1 MARPSRA
8 GVAMRS
14 TVGLVLAAF
23 ACGVVWLQTCAA
35 LPAHPAWLTGAAVC
49 ALVFAAVARERLR
62 LPWLMSLAVA
72 AALLA
77 GFGYAAVRAQIR
89 LAEELPRAWEDEDIE
104 IVGVVDDLPSVSA
117 QGTRFAFAV
126 ERVRTP
132 RAVVPSRLSLAWF
145 APLRP
150 AFADEDVPVV
160 HAGERWVLTVR
171 LKRPHGT
178 VNPGGFDLEAWL
190 LQQGLRATG
199 YVHPEGLNARS
210 SFFAGRP
217 EDYVQRARER
227 VRQRIV
233 AALGQAPYAGVIV
246 ALAIGDQRAVP
257 EPQWTVFNRTGVS
270 HLVSISG
277 LHVTVFAAFAGGL
290 AYALARRSARLT
302 ARLPARKLAAV
313 VGVVAAGSYVL
324 LAGAEV
330 PAVRTFAMLA
340 IAACG
345 LWWGRPGTA
354 GVVWLWAL
362 AGVLLWD
369 PWATLTPGFWLSF
382 GAVGLL
388 LYASA
393 GRLRAATPAGLRAR
407 LRDAIR
413 DGAHAQWVVT
423 LGLAPL
429 TLALFQQASL
439 IAPVANAV
447 AIPVVTLGVV
457 PLALLGIVVP
467 ADLLFQAAH
476 AVLAWLMRFLEAMAS
491 LPDATWQQ
499 HAPLPWTVAAGVA
512 GALWLLAPRGL
523 PGRAWGLLW
532 LLPLFVVR
540 PEPPPHGAFR
550 LTVLDVGQGLSVV
563 VETHHYTLVYDA
575 GPRFSETAD
584 AGRPYRRAV
593 SSRCRIAPRGRT
605 RHQPPGPRSLR
616 RDAIADA
623 GHTRRLVRVVA
634 AGRTS
639 DRGPCAGAG
648 AGKGGERGD
657 GVPRG
662 AALDVGRR
670 AIHRAASDACGVRR
684 SARQDQRPILRLAHR
699 FRPRQRIADGRSRGE
714 IGGEAVARQSRC
726 AARRRVGRPAPRF
739 ADVVHTGVHPR
750 RCAGNRRVRLRL
762 PQSLWPPAAGH
773 RRPLHGGVGANVAYR
788 HRRRDHAGVCAGHA
802 IAAGIGARP
811 AAAVLDGRT
820 GACDPGCR
828 QRFRAIILARA
839 RGRLA
844 HVAGAA

>member
-1 MARPSRA
+1 
-8 GVAMRS
+8 MRS
-14 TVGLVLAAF
+14 TVGLALVAF
-23 ACGVVWLQTCAA
+23 ACGVAWLQSCAA
-35 LPAHPAWLTGAAVC
+35 LPAHPAWLAGAAAC
-49 ALVFAAVARERLR
+49 ALVFASVARARLR
-62 LPWLMSLAVA
+62 PACLVPFAVA

-77 GFGYAAVRAQIR
+77 GFGYAAFRAQIR
-89 LAEELPRAWEDEDIE
+89 LAEQLPPAWEGEDIE
-104 IVGVVDDLPSVSA
+104 IVGVVDDLPANSA

-150 AFADEDVPVV
+150 AFGDEEAPLV
-160 HAGERWVLTVR
+160 HAGERWYLTVR

-199 YVHPEGLNARS
+199 YVHPEGVNARS
-210 SFFAGRP
+210 DLFAGRP
-217 EDYVQRARER
+217 GDHVQRAREQ

-233 AALGQAPYAGVIV
+233 AALGAAPYAGVIV

-257 EPQWTVFNRTGVS
+257 EAQWTVFSRTGVS

-302 ARLPARKLAAV
+302 VRIPARKLAAA
-313 VGVVAAGSYVL
+313 VGVVAAGTYVL

-340 IAACG
+340 IAAAG

-354 GVVWLWAL
+354 GIVWLWAL

-393 GRLRAATPAGLRAR
+393 GRLRAATPAGLGAR

-413 DGAHAQWVVT
+413 EGAHAQWVVT

-467 ADLLFQAAH
+467 VDILFQLAH
-476 AVLAWLMRFLEAMAS
+476 AILAWLMRFLEALAA

-499 HAPLPWTVAAGVA
+499 HAPLPWTVAAGVI
-512 GALWLLAPRGL
+512 GALWLLAPRGI
-523 PGRAWGLLW
+523 PGRAWGFLW
-532 LLPLFVVR
+532 ILPLFVVR

-550 LTVLDVGQGLSVV
+550 LTVLDVGQGLSAV
-563 VETHHYTLVYDA
+563 VETRRYTLVYDA
-575 GPRFSETAD
+575 GPRYTETAD
-584 AGRPYRRAV
+584 AGGRIVAPFLRAAGLRRADGLV
-593 SSRCRIAPRGRT
+593 ISHQDLDHSGGTLSLMQVTPVGWFASSLPAEHGIVVRAQAQANANANAGHEVMACIAGQRWTWDGVVFTVLHPTRTEYDDPHAKTNDRSCVVRIDSSHGSALLTGDLEAKSETKLLRDNPAALRAEVLVVPHHGSRTSSTPAFIRGVAP
-605 RHQPPGPRSLR
+605 
-616 RDAIADA
+616 AIAVFACGYRNRFGHPRPDIVARYAAESVQMLRTDIEGAVTLTFAPGTPLRPVSARDQRRRYWMDA
-623 GHTRRLVRVVA
+623 
-634 AGRTS
+634 
-639 DRGPCAGAG
+639 P
-648 AGKGGERGD
+648 ERGNRED
-657 GVPRG
+657 
-662 AALDVGRR
+662 
-670 AIHRAASDACGVRR
+670 
-684 SARQDQRPILRLAHR
+684 
-699 FRPRQRIADGRSRGE
+699 E
-714 IGGEAVARQSRC
+714 I
-726 AARRRVGRPAPRF
+726 
-739 ADVVHTGVHPR
+739 
-750 RCAGNRRVRLRL
+750 
-762 PQSLWPPAAGH
+762 
-773 RRPLHGGVGANVAYR
+773 
-788 HRRRDHAGVCAGHA
+788 
-802 IAAGIGARP
+802 
-811 AAAVLDGRT
+811 
-820 GACDPGCR
+820 DPSP
-828 QRFRAIILARA
+828 
-839 RGRLA
+839 
-844 HVAGAA
+844 

>member
-1 MARPSRA
+1 
-8 GVAMRS
+8 MRS

-23 ACGVVWLQTCAA
+23 ACGVAWLQTCAA
-35 LPAHPAWLTGAAVC
+35 LPAHPAWLTGVAAC
-49 ALVFAAVARERLR
+49 ALVVAAVARATLR
-62 LPWLMSLAVA
+62 PYCLMPLAVA

-77 GFGYAAVRAQIR
+77 GFGYAATRAQVR
-89 LAEELPRAWEDEDIE
+89 LAEELPRAWEGEDIE
-104 IVGVVDDLPSVSA
+104 VVGVIDDLPTVSA

-132 RAVVPSRLSLAWF
+132 RAIVPSRLSLAWF

-210 SFFAGRP
+210 SVFAGRP
-217 EDYVQRARER
+217 DDYVQRARER

-233 AALGQAPYAGVIV
+233 AALGEAPYAGVIV

-257 EPQWTVFNRTGVS
+257 EAQWTVFNRTGIS

-302 ARLPARKLAAV
+302 ARLPARKLAAA

-354 GVVWLWAL
+354 GIVWLWAL

-393 GRLRAATPAGLRAR
+393 GRLRAATPIGAGAR

-467 ADLLFQAAH
+467 VDLLFQAAH
-476 AVLAWLMRFLEAMAS
+476 AVLAWLMRFLEMLAA

-499 HAPLPWTVAAGVA
+499 HAPLPWTVVAGVV

-523 PGRAWGLLW
+523 SGRAWGLLW

-550 LTVLDVGQGLSVV
+550 LTVLDVGQGLAVV
-563 VETHHYTLVYDA
+563 VETHRYTLVYDA
-575 GPRFSETAD
+575 GPRFSETTD
-584 AGRPYRRAV
+584 AGGRIVAPFLRAAGLRRADGLV
-593 SSRCRIAPRGRT
+593 ISHQDLDHSGGTLSLLQATPVGWFASSLPAEHPIVIRAQAQAKAGNLVMACIAGQRWTWDGVHFTVLHPTRVEYDDPHAKTNDRSCVVRIDAAWGSALLTGDLEARSEAKLLRDDPSALRADVLVVPHHGSRTSSTPAFIRAVAP
-605 RHQPPGPRSLR
+605 
-616 RDAIADA
+616 AIA
-623 GHTRRLVRVVA
+623 VF
-634 AGRTS
+634 
-639 DRGPCAGAG
+639 
-648 AGKGGERGD
+648 
-657 GVPRG
+657 
-662 AALDVGRR
+662 
-670 AIHRAASDACGVRR
+670 ACGYRNRFGHPRPDIVARYVAESVRMSR
-684 SARQDQRPILRLAHR
+684 TDIDGAVTLLFAPGAPLVPVSARDQR
-699 FRPRQRIADGRSRGE
+699 
-714 IGGEAVARQSRC
+714 
-726 AARRRVGRPAPRF
+726 RRYWMDAPE
-739 ADVVHTGVHPR
+739 
-750 RCAGNRRVRLRL
+750 
-762 PQSLWPPAAGH
+762 PAAQDADTDST
-773 RRPLHGGVGANVAYR
+773 P
-788 HRRRDHAGVCAGHA
+788 
-802 IAAGIGARP
+802 
-811 AAAVLDGRT
+811 
-820 GACDPGCR
+820 
-828 QRFRAIILARA
+828 
-839 RGRLA
+839 
-844 HVAGAA
+844 